1 MKLKIS
7 VLFNFEKRVATLKI
21 LSTIVLI
28 CVLNACSKENTKGC
42 FKNSK
47 SQIFKEV
54 AITPFDKITVFENI
68 ALVIKEGS
76 EFKVAIE
83 GNPNLVENTSATIE
97 DGRLALRS
105 IGVCTLLKA
114 NEHVTIYVTAPNI
127 VEIRSSTALDIKSDG
142 VLRYPNISLL
152 SESFNVPEAT
162 TVNGTFNVT
171 LIAEVVKVVVNGIAF
186 VKLRGSVNTL
196 SVIIASGNSR
206 IEAESLSAENVIID
220 HRGSNDLLINP
231 QVAITGVIRG
241 LGDILSYNEPE
252 TISVTELFNGR
263 LLFVE

>member
-1 MKLKIS
+1 MKQKIR

-21 LSTIVLI
+21 LSALVLLYT
-28 CVLNACSKENTKGC
+28 LNGCSKENTRDC
-42 FKNSK
+42 FKSSK
-47 SQIFKEV
+47 SQILKEV
-54 AITPFDKITVFENI
+54 AISLFDKITVFENI
-68 ALVIKEGS
+68 ALVIKEGP
-76 EFKVAIE
+76 EFKVAVE
-83 GNPNLVENTSATIE
+83 GNQYLVENSSVTVQ
-97 DGRLALRS
+97 DGRLTLRS
-105 IGVCTLLKA
+105 VGICTLLKA

-127 VEIRSSTALDIKSDG
+127 TEIRSSTALSIKSDG
-142 VLRYPNISLL
+142 VLQYPNMTLL

-171 LIAEVVKVVVNGIAF
+171 LNAEVVKVVVNGIAF

-241 LGDILSYNEPE
+241 LGDVLSYNDPE
-252 TISVTELFNGR
+252 TISVSELFNGR